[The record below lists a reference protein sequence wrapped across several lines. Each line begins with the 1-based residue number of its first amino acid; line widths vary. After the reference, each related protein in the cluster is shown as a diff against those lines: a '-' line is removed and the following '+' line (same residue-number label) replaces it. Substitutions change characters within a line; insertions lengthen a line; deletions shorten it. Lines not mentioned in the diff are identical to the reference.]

1 MDEERRL
8 DRSRG
13 IFGGIVGI
21 VGSEIASSAQL
32 KDVEEMVEGISG
44 SEMGM
49 GDDSEKVTVGSRGS
63 VCVDIDAEED
73 GRIIGEFV

>member
-32 KDVEEMVEGISG
+32 KDVEEMVEGI
-44 SEMGM
+44 
-49 GDDSEKVTVGSRGS
+49 
-63 VCVDIDAEED
+63 
-73 GRIIGEFV
+73 